1 MSRMLGCMAPDP
13 RSIEDAVG
21 IDVVR
26 AFAALARL
34 HADGWGTAWIDPDS
48 GAVCVDTG
56 VDLDPTGRR
65 LPASWRRPARARLL
79 YLRFASR
86 GAAVRPENAQPF
98 ERDGVAFEH
107 NGLLSPRED
116 AVAVLSD
123 LERAGLRGTTD
134 SEVYFA
140 VVREEGFGEE
150 GFGEEGFGGEASGE
164 RERQALSRA
173 LRRLR
178 APFEAACLNALALSP
193 SALHVVHAPG
203 RAPLPLPAFAARGFA
218 PADLPPGH
226 DDSYNELR
234 TALTADGVRV
244 VATTGIPSGARDAT
258 SAPLA
263 WSPLPLDAV
272 TTFPVAA
279 MRQR

>member
-1 MSRMLGCMAPDP
+1 MSRMLGYLAPDP
-13 RSIEDAVG
+13 RSFEDAVG
-21 IDVVR
+21 TDVVR
-26 AFAALARL
+26 AVAGLARL
-34 HADGWGTAWIDPDS
+34 HADGWGTAWIAPDS
-48 GAVCVDTG
+48 GAVCVATG
-56 VDLDPTGRR
+56 VDLDPTARR
-65 LPASWRRPARARLL
+65 LPASWRRPAVARLV

-98 ERDGVAFEH
+98 ARDGVAFQH

-123 LERAGLRGTTD
+123 LERAQLRGTTD

-140 VVREEGFGEE
+140 VAHEEGFAAE
-150 GFGEEGFGGEASGE
+150 GLAAEGACE

-173 LRRLR
+173 VRRLR
-178 APFEAACLNALALSP
+178 VPFDAACLNALALSP
-193 SALHVVHAPG
+193 SALHAVHAPG

-244 VATTGIPSGARDAT
+244 VGTTGIPSGARDAT

-263 WSPLPLDAV
+263 WSLLPRDAV
-272 TTFPVAA
+272 TTFPVAG
-279 MRQR
+279 